1 VPSWDVVN
9 RRRWGPKPK
18 LTDGPSRGARDVL
31 LGLHSWVVR
40 VRLSV
45 EEPFPF
51 SFPLPHRKRSLGA
64 GGLEGE
70 GGHHLSSIPYLVLR
84 GNLQTLGM
92 PLELDTGA
100 GGGHCGLDAGYRTGH
115 WRVPTLPL
123 HSSHWV
129 PTRGTGTV
137 PPTKSRPLG
146 AFLRCTLQLQPQLQ
160 LRCGA
165 CVRYVRCSYDGTSV
179 CAVVVLPRYCS
190 CSAAPLSHGC
200 AGGEEKEEGR
210 MTAKGEAVHFPTVLS
225 FHYSSAQR
233 PMRQWLS
240 TVLGYGYG
248 PSRCGW

>member
-18 LTDGPSRGARDVL
+18 LTDGTSRGARDVL

-70 GGHHLSSIPYLVLR
+70 GGHHLSSIRYLVLR

-92 PLELDTGA
+92 PLDLDTGA

-146 AFLRCTLQLQPQLQ
+146 AFLRCTLQLQLQLQ

-165 CVRYVRCSYDGTSV
+165 VRACGTCGAPTTARACVRWWCYLGTV
-179 CAVVVLPRYCS
+179 PVLLHLCRT
-190 CSAAPLSHGC
+190 AAL
-200 AGGEEKEEGR
+200 AGRRRKRGG
-210 MTAKGEAVHFPTVLS
+210 
-225 FHYSSAQR
+225 
-233 PMRQWLS
+233 
-240 TVLGYGYG
+240 
-248 PSRCGW
+248 